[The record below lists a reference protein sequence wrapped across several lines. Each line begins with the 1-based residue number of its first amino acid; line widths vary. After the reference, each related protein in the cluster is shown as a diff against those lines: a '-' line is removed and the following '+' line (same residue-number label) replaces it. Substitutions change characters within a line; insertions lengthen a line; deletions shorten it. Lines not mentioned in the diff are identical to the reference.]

1 MTGYRFISEH
11 CDAYPVVRICRVVG
25 INRSGF
31 YKWNDRALSQRN
43 QVDAELLV
51 EITEIYKASRGTYG
65 SPRIWGQLTRRG
77 INVGRKRVAR
87 LMRHADLIGVH
98 TRRKWRR
105 GRPDVAPAP
114 DLVQR
119 DFTADAPDR
128 VWVADITEFVTREG
142 KLFLAGIVDVATS
155 QIVGWSMQ
163 NRQTSDLVVDA
174 LVAAAL
180 RRNIT
185 GDLVHHS
192 DRGSQY
198 MSLAFTN
205 RLEDLDLVPS
215 FGSTG
220 DCYDNAKME
229 AFWATLKREIT
240 WITGIETFDTR
251 SDLRT
256 AIFDYIEVFYN
267 RQRHQTGLRHLTP
280 NEYEQEITAA

>member
-87 LMRHADLIGVH
+87 LMRHADLVGVH

-128 VWVADITEFVTREG
+128 VWVADITEFVT
-142 KLFLAGIVDVATS
+142 
-155 QIVGWSMQ
+155 
-163 NRQTSDLVVDA
+163 
-174 LVAAAL
+174 
-180 RRNIT
+180 
-185 GDLVHHS
+185 
-192 DRGSQY
+192 
-198 MSLAFTN
+198 
-205 RLEDLDLVPS
+205 P
-215 FGSTG
+215 
-220 DCYDNAKME
+220 
-229 AFWATLKREIT
+229 
-240 WITGIETFDTR
+240 
-251 SDLRT
+251 
-256 AIFDYIEVFYN
+256 
-267 RQRHQTGLRHLTP
+267 
-280 NEYEQEITAA
+280 